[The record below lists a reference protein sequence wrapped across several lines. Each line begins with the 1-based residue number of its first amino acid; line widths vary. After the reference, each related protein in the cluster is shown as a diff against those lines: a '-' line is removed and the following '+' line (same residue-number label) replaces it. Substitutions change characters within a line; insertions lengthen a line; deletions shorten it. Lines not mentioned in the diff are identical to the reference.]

1 MMLLCALTV
10 LIWLKT
16 VELFRGWKAGRDAM

>member
-1 MMLLCALTV
+1 MMLLCALMV

-16 VELFRGWKAGRDAM
+16 VELFRGWKGVRDAM

>member
-1 MMLLCALTV
+1 LAVLTV

-16 VELFRGWKAGRDAM
+16 VELFRSWKAGRDAM